1 MAQEARS
8 LAYVRTEEAPLLPAP
23 ANMVGWQGW
32 MRTNLFS
39 SPGNSITSVL
49 LGAFAVWWLWG
60 IVEWALIT
68 AVWSG
73 TGREDC
79 LLPDGGVTG
88 ACWPMV
94 ADKFP
99 QWIYGFYPHE
109 ERWRVNTVLV
119 LGVAALVPLM
129 MPSMPHKKWNA
140 LFLLLAFPL
149 ITLILLTGGNF
160 NFAWE
165 TYALILGLLLIGA
178 AILPLVS
185 EGLEEGTARNRFGL
199 YATGV
204 ALLPTIISL
213 VMLLLA
219 ALAGILGGL
228 SGWVGLPP
236 LQSLF
241 AAMQGGMIDF
251 QQFVT
256 GIPGLKR
263 VVAIL
268 ALAGAVISL
277 VVTLMGG
284 TGSGYRAFFGW
295 LAIGAAFFV
304 GMALLDFDFG
314 LVPVETSQWG
324 GLMLTL
330 VVSVTGIVCSLPLGI
345 LLALGRRS
353 EMPAVKGFCI
363 AFIEMV
369 RGVPLL
375 SVLFFSS
382 VMLPLFLPEGTSFD
396 KLLRALVGVALFSAA
411 YMAEVVRSG
420 LQAIPKGQ
428 YEGAMAVG
436 LSYWQMMNKIIL
448 PQALKVAIPNIVG
461 NFISLF
467 KDTTL
472 VSVIGLFDLLGIVR
486 AGLKDSTWAT
496 PSSVPTGYFA
506 LAAMFWIFCFGM
518 SRYSMYTERR
528 LNTGHKR

>member
-1 MAQEARS
+1 MADSS
-8 LAYVRTEEAPLLPAP
+8 LAYVRTEDAPLLPAP

-32 MRTNLFS
+32 MRANLFS
-39 SPGNSITSVL
+39 SPLNSIMSVL
-49 LGAFAVWWLWG
+49 LGALILWYIWD
-60 IVEWALIT
+60 IVNWAFIT
-68 AVWSG
+68 AIWSG
-73 TGREDC
+73 ADREAC
-79 LLPDGGVTG
+79 LLPDGKVTG

-109 ERWRVNTVLV
+109 ERWRVNIVL
-119 LGVAALVPLM
+119 LVAVMALIPML
-129 MPSMPHKKWNA
+129 MPSFPHKKWNA
-140 LFLLLAFPL
+140 LFMLVLFPL
-149 ITLILLTGGNF
+149 MTLILLTGGNF
-160 NFAWE
+160 NLLWG
-165 TYALILGLLLIGA
+165 TYGLIGGLLLVA
-178 AILPLVS
+178 AALLPVLS
-185 EGLEEGTARNRFGL
+185 LGLEEGAAKNRVGL
-199 YATGV
+199 MATGA
-204 ALLPTIISL
+204 ALLPW
-213 VMLLLA
+213 
-219 ALAGILGGL
+219 ALAVILLIFGTLFGIIGGL
-228 SGWVGLPP
+228 SGWLGMGPFSGFFNYLGDGL
-236 LQSLF
+236 L
-241 AAMQGGMIDF
+241 AIERI
-251 QQFVT
+251 VT
-256 GIPGLKR
+256 GIPGLNWAVALL
-263 VVAIL
+263 VV
-268 ALAGAVISL
+268 AGAVLAI
-277 VVTLMGG
+277 VATLIDG
-284 TGSGYRAFFGW
+284 TANGRRTIVGW
-295 LAIGAAFFV
+295 L
-304 GMALLDFDFG
+304 GMAAAIFLGMLLLDFDFG
-314 LVPVETSQWG
+314 LAPVETSQWG

-330 VVSVTGIVCSLPLGI
+330 VVSSTGIVCSLPLGI

-353 EMPAVKGFCI
+353 NMPVVKTFSVL
-363 AFIEMV
+363 FIELW
-369 RGVPLL
+369 RGVPLIT
-375 SVLFFSS
+375 VLFFSS

-396 KLLRALVGVALFSAA
+396 KLLRALIGVALFSAA

-472 VSVIGLFDLLGIVR
+472 VSIIGLFDLLGIVR